1 MAEVSVKSSFETLV
15 AVSKMND
22 SKRQVILR
30 GSCPLLT
37 NPYISYGDRVLLDFR
52 IGLTDEEKDMSLA
65 ELNQKFS
72 KLHIVKFPFGQ
83 TECLKSQFNGK
94 TFCCSTTMCT
104 TWRRASLFT
113 KSLRRSTSM
122 RSNA

>member
-65 ELNQKFS
+65 ELKQKFS

-94 TFCCSTTMCT
+94 TFL
-104 TWRRASLFT
+104 LFYYHVYNMEEGIALYQ
-113 KSLRRSTSM
+113 KLKEEYFDKK
-122 RSNA
+122 

>member
-52 IGLTDEEKDMSLA
+52 IGLTDEETHMSLA

-72 KLHIVKFPFGQ
+72 NLHLIKFPLGQ

-94 TFCCSTTMCT
+94 NFLMFYYHVYNMDEGI
-104 TWRRASLFT
+104 SLYQKLKEEYFDE
-113 KSLRRSTSM
+113 K
-122 RSNA
+122 

>member
-1 MAEVSVKSSFETLV
+1 MGVKSSFETLV

-22 SKRQVILR
+22 SERQVILR
-30 GSCPLLT
+30 GSCPLIS

-65 ELNQKFS
+65 ELNQKFTH
-72 KLHIVKFPFGQ
+72 LNLIKFPAGQ

-94 TFCCSTTMCT
+94 TFLVFYYHVYNMDEGIALYQ
-104 TWRRASLFT
+104 RLKKKYFDE
-113 KSLRRSTSM
+113 K
-122 RSNA
+122 

>member
-65 ELNQKFS
+65 ELSQKFS
-72 KLHIVKFPFGQ
+72 NLHLIKFPLGQ

-94 TFCCSTTMCT
+94 NFLMFYYHVYNMDEGI
-104 TWRRASLFT
+104 SLYQKLKEEYFD
-113 KSLRRSTSM
+113 KK
-122 RSNA
+122 

>member
-1 MAEVSVKSSFETLV
+1 MAEVSVKSFETLV

-22 SKRQVILR
+22 SERQVILG
-30 GSCPLLT
+30 GSCPLIS

-72 KLHIVKFPFGQ
+72 HLHLIKFPAGQ

-94 TFCCSTTMCT
+94 TFLVFYYHVYNMDEGIALYQ
-104 TWRRASLFT
+104 RLKKKYFDE
-113 KSLRRSTSM
+113 K
-122 RSNA
+122 

>member
-30 GSCPLLT
+30 GSCPLLQ
-37 NPYISYGDRVLLDFR
+37 NCIPYGDRVLLDFR
-52 IGLTDEEKDMSLA
+52 IGLTDEETHMSLA

-72 KLHIVKFPFGQ
+72 NLHLVKFPLGQ

-94 TFCCSTTMCT
+94 TFL
-104 TWRRASLFT
+104 LFYYHVYNMDEGIALYQ
-113 KSLRRSTSM
+113 KLKEKYFDEK
-122 RSNA
+122 

>member
-30 GSCPLLT
+30 GSCPLLQ
-37 NPYISYGDRVLLDFR
+37 NPYVSYGDRVLLDFR

-72 KLHIVKFPFGQ
+72 NLHLVKFPFGQ

-94 TFCCSTTMCT
+94 TFL
-104 TWRRASLFT
+104 LFYYHVYNMD
-113 KSLRRSTSM
+113 KGIALYQKLKEKYFDEK
-122 RSNA
+122 

>member
-1 MAEVSVKSSFETLV
+1 MAMELNLQKDFETV
-15 AVSKMND
+15 AAIS
-22 SKRQVILR
+22 SAYGGKRQIILS
-30 GSCPLLT
+30 GSCPLLS

-94 TFCCSTTMCT
+94 TFL
-104 TWRRASLFT
+104 LFYYHVYNMEEGIALYQ
-113 KSLRRSTSM
+113 KLKEKYFDEK
-122 RSNA
+122 

>member
-52 IGLTDEEKDMSLA
+52 IGLTDEETHMSLA

-72 KLHIVKFPFGQ
+72 NLHLIKFPLGQ

-94 TFCCSTTMCT
+94 NFLMFYYHVYNMDEGI
-104 TWRRASLFT
+104 SLYQKLKEEYFD
-113 KSLRRSTSM
+113 KK
-122 RSNA
+122 

>member
-30 GSCPLLT
+30 GSCPLLR

-52 IGLTDEEKDMSLA
+52 IGLTDEETHMSLA

-72 KLHIVKFPFGQ
+72 NLHLIKFPLGQ

-94 TFCCSTTMCT
+94 NFLMFYYHVYNMDEGI
-104 TWRRASLFT
+104 SLYQKLKEEYFD
-113 KSLRRSTSM
+113 KK
-122 RSNA
+122 